1 MVCRLTR
8 LDRLCTL
15 DWGSNGTNKQK
26 KKEKEKKKQSLSLLE
41 TRVLHIDFPA
51 AYREIERE
59 ERGER
64 EKRKKKKLAGVG
76 RMQSI
81 CASAVH
87 FFLAHVTRAI
97 SYIHN

>member
-1 MVCRLTR
+1 
-8 LDRLCTL
+8 
-15 DWGSNGTNKQK
+15 
-26 KKEKEKKKQSLSLLE
+26 LLE

-64 EKRKKKKLAGVG
+64 REREKKEKKTSGRRKDAIDLRLCRAF
-76 RMQSI
+76 
-81 CASAVH
+81 